1 MLMGRWHRKAGVLAL
16 FTIGPCNDNTSE
28 ATSTRTR
35 ASSHLLCGHRRSIV
49 SLSSRR
55 VSFSFAVHDS
65 TCVVGLCIR
74 RAPSTDG
81 EGNMESC
88 WDRVKY
94 ILRSAGC
101 APCDGDTHS
110 HSFFF
115 VHEGMLGPSSCSKL
129 RTEQSTWQNSDSL
142 CLYVL
147 FMCVGGFSTI
157 HRPRFSVLF
166 LRDKK
171 PFVRKSGTEY
181 SDTVQAPSLQYHH
194 TCHSFCKWKSSC
206 SEQDEMIQHLMSAC

>member
-28 ATSTRTR
+28 ATSPRTR

-49 SLSSRR
+49 SLSS
-55 VSFSFAVHDS
+55 SFFLLAVHDS

-110 HSFFF
+110 HSFFLCARRCVGSINLF
-115 VHEGMLGPSSCSKL
+115 ETSN
-129 RTEQSTWQNSDSL
+129 RTEHRAKFRFIVSL
-142 CLYVL
+142 RL
-147 FMCVGGFSTI
+147 FMCVGDFQQFTGQGFQCCSYETRNRLFAKAEPNIRIQFKHPVCSTI
-157 HRPRFSVLF
+157 TRAILF
-166 LRDKK
+166 ANGR
-171 PFVRKSGTEY
+171 VRVRSKT
-181 SDTVQAPSLQYHH
+181 
-194 TCHSFCKWKSSC
+194 K
-206 SEQDEMIQHLMSAC
+206 

>member
-1 MLMGRWHRKAGVLAL
+1 MDRIHRKVGVLAL
-16 FTIGPCNDNTSE
+16 FTLGPCSDNTSE
-28 ATSTRTR
+28 AKSTRTR

-55 VSFSFAVHDS
+55 VSHCTSLRGATTSTYIVYDS

-115 VHEGMLGPSSCSKL
+115 VHEGVLSPSNCSKL
-129 RTEQSTWQNSDSL
+129 RTEQSTGQNSDSL

-147 FMCVGGFSTI
+147 FMCVGDFQQFTGQGFHCCSYETRNRLFAKAEPNIRIQFKHPVCSTI
-157 HRPRFSVLF
+157 TRAILF
-166 LRDKK
+166 ANGR
-171 PFVRKSGTEY
+171 VRVRSKT
-181 SDTVQAPSLQYHH
+181 
-194 TCHSFCKWKSSC
+194 K
-206 SEQDEMIQHLMSAC
+206 